1 MPNSNGVAYNPN
13 DPLQAGFLVAL
24 SHGETGGS
32 GNPYSVGVGGSD
44 LSAAATDAFGFPQWT
59 GQGNS
64 HAAGAYQFQPST
76 WDSIASEFDLN
87 FQNPNDQ
94 NAGAWYLAQQADPTL
109 ESDLQAGNYSKI
121 QSALKSI
128 WPSVT
133 GNAAAPRGLAA
144 NLSGSVSAGETLAA
158 NQTAA
163 NNASGATSS
172 GSSGSSGG
180 VISSFETWVA
190 TPFIRIALLVVG
202 AVIIF
207 VALWMLL
214 SNQGIIPSPSETAKA
229 AIAA

>member
-1 MPNSNGVAYNPN
+1 MTGVAYNPD

-24 SHGETGGS
+24 SHGETGGAD
-32 GNPYSVGVGGSD
+32 NPYSLGVGGSD
-44 LSAAATDAFGFPQWT
+44 LSAAATDAYGFPQWA

-76 WDSIASEFDLN
+76 WDSIAQEFDLN

-94 NAGAWYLAQQADPTL
+94 NKGAWYLAQQADPTL
-109 ESDLQAGNYSKI
+109 ENDLQAGNYSKI

-133 GNAAAPRGLAA
+133 GNAAAPQGLAA
-144 NLSGSVSAGETLAA
+144 NLGGAVSTGENLAA
-158 NQTAA
+158 NQTTA
-163 NNASGATSS
+163 NNESGAKSSSS
-172 GSSGSSGG
+172 GVVSSLVST
-180 VISSFETWVA
+180 VT
-190 TPFIRIALLVVG
+190 TPFVRLALIIVG

-214 SNQGIIPSPSETAKA
+214 SNQGIVPSPKQASKA
-229 AIAA
+229 VLAVGE

>member
-1 MPNSNGVAYNPN
+1 MGGTAYNPN

-32 GNPYSVGVGGSD
+32 DNPYSVGVGGSD
-44 LSAAATDAFGFPQWT
+44 LSAAATDAYGFPQWA

-76 WDSIASEFDLN
+76 WDSIAQEFDLN

-94 NAGAWYLAQQADPTL
+94 NKGAWYLAQQADPTL
-109 ESDLQAGNYSKI
+109 ENDLQAGNYSKI

-133 GNAAAPRGLAA
+133 GNAAAPQGLAA
-144 NLSGSVSAGETLAA
+144 NLGGAVSTGENLAA
-158 NQTAA
+158 NQTTA
-163 NNASGATSS
+163 NNESGAKSSSS
-172 GSSGSSGG
+172 GPVSSLVS
-180 VISSFETWVA
+180 IVA
-190 TPFIRIALLVVG
+190 TPFVRLALIIVG

-214 SNQGIIPSPSETAKA
+214 SNQGIVPSPKQASKDILAVGG
-229 AIAA
+229 